1 LLSKSLKDEI
11 MDLKELKTEKLKQ
24 IRECLVGEYI
34 GEWKK
39 PKQYFNQLKKID
51 AELKT
56 RSDFHGIEV
65 EFDLDKLPTE
75 EEYLKY
81 FKGDDE

>member
-1 LLSKSLKDEI
+1 MIEDGSVKYV
-11 MDLKELKTEKLKQ
+11 DL
-24 IRECLVGEYI
+24 I
-34 GEWKK
+34 GEDEANKWCEGF
-39 PKQYFNQLKKID
+39 YTID
-51 AELKT
+51 FQSNKFI
-56 RSDFHGIEV
+56 SDFHGIEV